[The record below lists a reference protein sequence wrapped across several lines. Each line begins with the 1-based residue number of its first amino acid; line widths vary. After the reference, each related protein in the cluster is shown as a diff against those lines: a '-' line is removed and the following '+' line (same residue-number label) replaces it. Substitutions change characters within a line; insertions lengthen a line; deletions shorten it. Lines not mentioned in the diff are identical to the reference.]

1 MQQKSSQPCRTTQK
15 NAWKSGPFVVA
26 IAVNI
31 VLTCMFNPYKD
42 QQFFEYGYGHGE
54 EIQCAW
60 LDTLAFYAQ
69 MLASFGA
76 SCAAAFL
83 WTRAGASQHAMSA
96 VGYAI
101 MNWSQSVLMT
111 LMVAAK
117 PWGCRYGVLA
127 RNPEN
132 TISMEAGH
140 LCWVFLNPLNLIFWL
155 RSAFYFAALVWMQW
169 LLERRIHA
177 LEKTSGRQYGGQCL
191 RRLLQLQAFC
201 LLIASLMIG
210 PALPLLLSG
219 QWTLISIFL
228 CAAFGVGACF
238 MAANVI
244 ASALAIW
251 ALFRSVRDLRDAL
264 QPQMLQH
271 TPCDVKG
278 SLKGALRYNRAQAI
292 AVALSLVLSVLL
304 SPAVF
309 WQVHTT
315 FSWHQRLVPY
325 PQDHLIPVL
334 VSVSVQVL
342 DVLGN
347 ALAVVLLS
355 GTHRVTESGTATAW
369 PSNSRA
375 CFLRASSDRRETWR
389 KKVEELSMRGLTLN
403 SLLKFYEEDLRQVDG
418 WQYVP
423 DVHRTKDVV
432 RQVIV
437 RLTAVE
443 GSSYASSIYNMDKAQ
458 RAQIMVTHSWGN
470 RFRDLLAAM
479 VANALQECSFQMA
492 AQILEE
498 D

>member
-1 MQQKSSQPCRTTQK
+1 MR
-15 NAWKSGPFVVA
+15 G
-26 IAVNI
+26 
-31 VLTCMFNPYKD
+31 
-42 QQFFEYGYGHGE
+42 
-54 EIQCAW
+54 
-60 LDTLAFYAQ
+60 
-69 MLASFGA
+69 
-76 SCAAAFL
+76 
-83 WTRAGASQHAMSA
+83 
-96 VGYAI
+96 
-101 MNWSQSVLMT
+101 
-111 LMVAAK
+111 
-117 PWGCRYGVLA
+117 
-127 RNPEN
+127 
-132 TISMEAGH
+132 
-140 LCWVFLNPLNLIFWL
+140 
-155 RSAFYFAALVWMQW
+155 
-169 LLERRIHA
+169 
-177 LEKTSGRQYGGQCL
+177 
-191 RRLLQLQAFC
+191 
-201 LLIASLMIG
+201 
-210 PALPLLLSG
+210 
-219 QWTLISIFL
+219 
-228 CAAFGVGACF
+228 
-238 MAANVI
+238 
-244 ASALAIW
+244 
-251 ALFRSVRDLRDAL
+251 LRDAL

-271 TPCDVKG
+271 TPSDVRG
-278 SLKGALRYNRAQAI
+278 SLEGALRYNRAQAI
-292 AVALSLVLSVLL
+292 AVTLSLVLSVLL

-315 FSWHQRLVPY
+315 FSCHYWRVPY

-403 SLLKFYEEDLRQVDG
+403 SLLKFYEEDLRHVDG